1 MTSLH
6 ISNWV
11 RCEFGPFIQTNPP
24 EKPCW
29 NIICRKT
36 TKLIDWE
43 HKLILN
49 EPYAMHIF
57 HSFSYRKTTKRL
69 YHVIADKWI
78 NRYLIQFTQSNM
90 LANPKWK
97 TQTKR
102 TEKKEKN
109 TSIYHHEPSSRKTL
123 FIYFCCHSFNA
134 HILYSCFGR
143 VCLEYEAIR
152 KYLSMVDRSLSRF
165 HGIFLTLS
173 MKIPMKIQYKIYG
186 LLWDKHCTKWG
197 NIFCLRP
204 NTFHT
209 KKLNWSKLFL
219 FFPNWNEVAQI
230 RIQMFSSC
238 ISLCSCS

>member
-1 MTSLH
+1 MYYIRNQDRKFMTSLH

-78 NRYLIQFTQSNM
+78 NRYLIHFTQSNM
-90 LANPKWK
+90 LANSKWK

-102 TEKKEKN
+102 TEKK
-109 TSIYHHEPSSRKTL
+109 RKTHPSTTMNQVHEKL
-123 FIYFCCHSFNA
+123 
-134 HILYSCFGR
+134 
-143 VCLEYEAIR
+143 
-152 KYLSMVDRSLSRF
+152 YLSISVVTHSTLTFCTVASVAFAWNMKRF
-165 HGIFLTLS
+165 
-173 MKIPMKIQYKIYG
+173 
-186 LLWDKHCTKWG
+186 G
-197 NIFCLRP
+197 NIYR
-204 NTFHT
+204 
-209 KKLNWSKLFL
+209 W
-219 FFPNWNEVAQI
+219 
-230 RIQMFSSC
+230 
-238 ISLCSCS
+238 